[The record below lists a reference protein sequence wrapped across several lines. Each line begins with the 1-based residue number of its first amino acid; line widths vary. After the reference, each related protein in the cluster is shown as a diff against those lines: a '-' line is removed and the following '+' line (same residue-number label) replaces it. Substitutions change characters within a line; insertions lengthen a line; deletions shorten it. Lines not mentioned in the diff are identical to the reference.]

1 MNFTNY
7 LDGAGCIHLFAP
19 NGRYEVDFSRTQAL
33 IDGVITEE
41 GFSVDESVRRELA
54 AKKRALIEFGIGQ
67 TLMFALV
74 CLGLLGTL
82 YLTMHNWLPYGW
94 RFCPLCLVEA
104 PCSQRK
110 FVTAGSSETDNKKT

>member
-1 MNFTNY
+1 VNFTNY

-82 YLTMHNWLPYGW
+82 YLTMHNWPVWVAILPFMFGGGTLLAAKIRYG
-94 RFCPLCLVEA
+94 
-104 PCSQRK
+104 RK
-110 FVTAGSSETDNKKT
+110 FGNRQ